1 MKKFKIALA
10 VLLTLVIGLVCLTA
24 CGSVTGT
31 YKFSSMKMESGG
43 VSVEIKAGEEYM
55 GVTISEDAVTLELKS
70 DGTFIVSG
78 SMLGETLSQ
87 EGTWEQDEED
97 SSKLTLTVDGVSQ
110 TATLDGGTLTMGMDG
125 MSMSFSK

>member
-1 MKKFKIALA
+1 
-10 VLLTLVIGLVCLTA
+10 
-24 CGSVTGT
+24 
-31 YKFSSMKMESGG
+31 MKMESGG

-70 DGTFIVSG
+70 DGTFVLSG

-110 TATLDGGTLTMGMDG
+110 TATIDGGTLTMGMDG